1 MSFLW
6 WPSRMATGRA
16 NILDVYGAEK
26 QTGEYSSRS
35 EPRFAR
41 PEGKIM
47 LGLGTEGLGHSAQL
61 SMVL

>member
-1 MSFLW
+1 
-6 WPSRMATGRA
+6 MATGRA

-41 PEGKIM
+41 PEEKIM